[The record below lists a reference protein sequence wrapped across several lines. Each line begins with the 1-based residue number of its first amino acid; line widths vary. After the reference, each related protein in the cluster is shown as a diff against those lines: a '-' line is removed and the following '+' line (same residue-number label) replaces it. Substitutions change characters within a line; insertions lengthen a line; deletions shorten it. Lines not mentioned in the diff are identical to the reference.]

1 MFNIALI
8 GFHRL
13 MILHNQHCIDLPGL
27 QTVLQLSTNV
37 SERGG
42 CSVHATNGAGH
53 LSPPVSVPRRCQPW
67 LLSSGLL
74 CAEFGCGPAPS
85 SCRAQALFPAMAS
98 PARPLCW
105 PRARQS
111 LLRGCGT
118 MAGPA
123 GHKGATELLL
133 GLTAMPGTHKE
144 LLCIACAGQ
153 GWLCQ
158 GPNSAGLGGCREN
171 QEAKEPPRV

>member
-1 MFNIALI
+1 MI
-8 GFHRL
+8 GFHRVT
-13 MILHNQHCIDLPGL
+13 ILHNQHCIDLPGL

-53 LSPPVSVPRRCQPW
+53 LSPPASVPRHCQPW
-67 LLSSGLL
+67 LLSPGLPWV
-74 CAEFGCGPAPS
+74 EFGCGPAPS
-85 SCRAQALFPAMAS
+85 SCGAQGLFQSMAS
-98 PARPLCW
+98 SAWPLCL
-105 PRARQS
+105 PRALHS

-123 GHKGATELLL
+123 EHKGATELLL
-133 GLTAMPGTHKE
+133 GLTARSGTHKE
-144 LLCIACAGQ
+144 LLRIAGAGQ

-158 GPNSAGLGGCREN
+158 GLNSAGLGGCRES
-171 QEAKEPPRV
+171 QEAKEPPWV